1 MNKYCP
7 KCRTENLAIVNI
19 PKWDK
24 IDPIEA
30 MEINVDFECLECGYK
45 YSKKIFFNSLNEYLS
60 FLDSYKD

>member
-7 KCRTENLAIVNI
+7 KCRTENLAIVNASEWN
-19 PKWDK
+19 KSN
-24 IDPIEA
+24 PIEST
-30 MEINVDFECLECGYK
+30 EIIIDFECLECGYK